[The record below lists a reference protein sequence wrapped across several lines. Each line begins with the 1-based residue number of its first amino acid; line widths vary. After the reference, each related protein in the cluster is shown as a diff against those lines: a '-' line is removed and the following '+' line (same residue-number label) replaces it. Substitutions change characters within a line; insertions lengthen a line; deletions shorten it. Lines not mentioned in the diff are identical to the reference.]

1 LPVQSEDAAS
11 VKSSDE
17 NDNNR
22 KVQLST
28 TDNDDDDDDEGSMD
42 PMDDFLPR
50 QDSES
55 RLPKLAKLKDASNE
69 NKRLNFLS
77 EDESEMGKAKAS
89 SEDKTERL
97 NMSTGSIGV
106 NVRTGWRPN
115 RNGRR
120 SGQNGTV
127 LCQPSG

>member
-11 VKSSDE
+11 VKSLDE

-50 QDSES
+50 QDSKS
-55 RLPKLAKLKDASNE
+55 RFPNE
-69 NKRLNFLS
+69 QSSRMRQMKRS
-77 EDESEMGKAKAS
+77 
-89 SEDKTERL
+89 
-97 NMSTGSIGV
+97 V
-106 NVRTGWRPN
+106 
-115 RNGRR
+115 
-120 SGQNGTV
+120 
-127 LCQPSG
+127 